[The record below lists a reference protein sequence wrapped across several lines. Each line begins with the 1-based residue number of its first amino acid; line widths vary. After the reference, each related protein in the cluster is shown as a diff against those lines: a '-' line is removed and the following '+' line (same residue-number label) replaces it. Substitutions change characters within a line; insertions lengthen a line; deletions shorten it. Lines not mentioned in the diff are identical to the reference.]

1 LSVIVALDDIDL
13 SLARNVTEDVCDL
26 VKGFK
31 IGLPFILRNGLSS
44 VKAIRNLCRDV
55 LWIADLKLADIG
67 YVMSRTVQMLAGS
80 FDAVIAHSFVGIEG
94 ALDELTDVCRKLD
107 IKLILVSTMSHPGA
121 TEIYDFV
128 LFKIRDLTN
137 RVGPWGLVA
146 PATRKDI
153 IRFLRLI
160 LDIDKKILAPGVGPQ
175 GALPGD
181 ALCAGADY
189 EIIGRLITRS
199 KTPRRETE
207 EILNLQ
213 REALKRCKG

>member
-1 LSVIVALDDIDL
+1 
-13 SLARNVTEDVCDL
+13 
-26 VKGFK
+26 
-31 IGLPFILRNGLSS
+31 
-44 VKAIRNLCRDV
+44 
-55 LWIADLKLADIG
+55 
-67 YVMSRTVQMLAGS
+67 
-80 FDAVIAHSFVGIEG
+80 
-94 ALDELTDVCRKLD
+94 
-107 IKLILVSTMSHPGA
+107 
-121 TEIYDFV
+121 
-128 LFKIRDLTN
+128 
-137 RVGPWGLVA
+137 VA